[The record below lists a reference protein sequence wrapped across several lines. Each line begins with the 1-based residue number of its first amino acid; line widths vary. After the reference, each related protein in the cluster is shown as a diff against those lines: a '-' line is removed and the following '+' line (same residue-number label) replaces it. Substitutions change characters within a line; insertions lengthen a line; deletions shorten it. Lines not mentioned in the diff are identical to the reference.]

1 MRYYIQRDFP
11 SLFDFDSFFNDFFE
25 SSSDRFPPVD
35 VFETDNAYVIEAEV
49 PGYKEDDIKIFC
61 KNRVLTISSDA
72 VTKERENG
80 FITEEI
86 YSNLPKTEGSIMVAP
101 FPRYNSKLAYK
112 KEAKAFEGIMDVIKT
127 VRNMKT
133 SVNCPPSKKV
143 KLFLSAQNKRLV
155 TANAGAIMKLAGVSE
170 IGFVESAAEIGEYGM
185 TPSDL
190 IAALPRVIQQ
200 HIG

>member
-86 YSNLPKTEGSIMVAP
+86 SLPSFHRSFQLPDDADEDMVSATSENGILSITI
-101 FPRYNSKLAYK
+101 SK
-112 KEAKAFEGIMDVIKT
+112 KE
-127 VRNMKT
+127 
-133 SVNCPPSKKV
+133 KKEPKRIEV
-143 KLFLSAQNKRLV
+143 KIN
-155 TANAGAIMKLAGVSE
+155 
-170 IGFVESAAEIGEYGM
+170 
-185 TPSDL
+185 
-190 IAALPRVIQQ
+190 
-200 HIG
+200 

>member
-35 VFETDNAYVIEAEV
+35 VFESDNAYVIEAEV

-72 VTKERENG
+72 VMKERENG

-86 YSNLPKTEGSIMVAP
+86 SLPSFQRSFQLPDDADEDMVSATSENGILSITI
-101 FPRYNSKLAYK
+101 SK
-112 KEAKAFEGIMDVIKT
+112 KE
-127 VRNMKT
+127 
-133 SVNCPPSKKV
+133 KKEPKRIEV
-143 KLFLSAQNKRLV
+143 KIN
-155 TANAGAIMKLAGVSE
+155 
-170 IGFVESAAEIGEYGM
+170 
-185 TPSDL
+185 
-190 IAALPRVIQQ
+190 
-200 HIG
+200 

>member
-72 VTKERENG
+72 VVKERENG

-86 YSNLPKTEGSIMVAP
+86 SLPSFQRSFQLPDDADEDMVSASSENGILSITI
-101 FPRYNSKLAYK
+101 SK
-112 KEAKAFEGIMDVIKT
+112 KE
-127 VRNMKT
+127 
-133 SVNCPPSKKV
+133 KKEPKRIEV
-143 KLFLSAQNKRLV
+143 KIN
-155 TANAGAIMKLAGVSE
+155 
-170 IGFVESAAEIGEYGM
+170 
-185 TPSDL
+185 
-190 IAALPRVIQQ
+190 
-200 HIG
+200 

>member
-72 VTKERENG
+72 VMKERENG

-86 YSNLPKTEGSIMVAP
+86 SLPSFQRSFQLPDDADEDMVSATSENGILSITI
-101 FPRYNSKLAYK
+101 SKKAK
-112 KEAKAFEGIMDVIKT
+112 KEPKRIE
-127 VRNMKT
+127 
-133 SVNCPPSKKV
+133 V
-143 KLFLSAQNKRLV
+143 KIN
-155 TANAGAIMKLAGVSE
+155 
-170 IGFVESAAEIGEYGM
+170 
-185 TPSDL
+185 
-190 IAALPRVIQQ
+190 
-200 HIG
+200 

>member
-35 VFETDNAYVIEAEV
+35 VFESDNAYVIEAEV

-72 VTKERENG
+72 VMKERENG

-86 YSNLPKTEGSIMVAP
+86 SLPSFQRSFQLPDDADEDMVSATSENGILSITI
-101 FPRYNSKLAYK
+101 SK
-112 KEAKAFEGIMDVIKT
+112 KE
-127 VRNMKT
+127 
-133 SVNCPPSKKV
+133 KKEPKRIEV
-143 KLFLSAQNKRLV
+143 KINLN
-155 TANAGAIMKLAGVSE
+155 
-170 IGFVESAAEIGEYGM
+170 
-185 TPSDL
+185 
-190 IAALPRVIQQ
+190 
-200 HIG
+200 

>member
-86 YSNLPKTEGSIMVAP
+86 SLPSFQRSFQLPDDADEDMVSATSENGILSITI
-101 FPRYNSKLAYK
+101 SK
-112 KEAKAFEGIMDVIKT
+112 KE
-127 VRNMKT
+127 
-133 SVNCPPSKKV
+133 KKEPKRIEV
-143 KLFLSAQNKRLV
+143 KIN
-155 TANAGAIMKLAGVSE
+155 
-170 IGFVESAAEIGEYGM
+170 
-185 TPSDL
+185 
-190 IAALPRVIQQ
+190 
-200 HIG
+200 

>member
-11 SLFDFDSFFNDFFE
+11 SLFDFDSLFNDFFE

-86 YSNLPKTEGSIMVAP
+86 SLPSFQRSFQLPDDADEDMVSASSENGILSITI
-101 FPRYNSKLAYK
+101 SK
-112 KEAKAFEGIMDVIKT
+112 KE
-127 VRNMKT
+127 
-133 SVNCPPSKKV
+133 KKEPKRIEV
-143 KLFLSAQNKRLV
+143 KIN
-155 TANAGAIMKLAGVSE
+155 
-170 IGFVESAAEIGEYGM
+170 
-185 TPSDL
+185 
-190 IAALPRVIQQ
+190 
-200 HIG
+200 

>member
-72 VTKERENG
+72 VMKERENG

-86 YSNLPKTEGSIMVAP
+86 SLPSFQRSFQLPDDADEDMVSATSENGILSITI
-101 FPRYNSKLAYK
+101 SK
-112 KEAKAFEGIMDVIKT
+112 KE
-127 VRNMKT
+127 
-133 SVNCPPSKKV
+133 KKEPKRIEV
-143 KLFLSAQNKRLV
+143 KIN
-155 TANAGAIMKLAGVSE
+155 
-170 IGFVESAAEIGEYGM
+170 
-185 TPSDL
+185 
-190 IAALPRVIQQ
+190 
-200 HIG
+200 

>member
-72 VTKERENG
+72 VMKERENG

-86 YSNLPKTEGSIMVAP
+86 SLPSFQRSFQLPDDADEDMVSASSENGILSITI
-101 FPRYNSKLAYK
+101 SK
-112 KEAKAFEGIMDVIKT
+112 KE
-127 VRNMKT
+127 
-133 SVNCPPSKKV
+133 KKEPKRIEV
-143 KLFLSAQNKRLV
+143 KIN
-155 TANAGAIMKLAGVSE
+155 
-170 IGFVESAAEIGEYGM
+170 
-185 TPSDL
+185 
-190 IAALPRVIQQ
+190 
-200 HIG
+200 

>member
-35 VFETDNAYVIEAEV
+35 VFESDNAYVIEAEI

-72 VTKERENG
+72 VMKERENG

-86 YSNLPKTEGSIMVAP
+86 SLPSFQRSFQLPDDADEDMVSATSENGILSITI
-101 FPRYNSKLAYK
+101 SK
-112 KEAKAFEGIMDVIKT
+112 KE
-127 VRNMKT
+127 
-133 SVNCPPSKKV
+133 KKEPKRIEV
-143 KLFLSAQNKRLV
+143 KIN
-155 TANAGAIMKLAGVSE
+155 
-170 IGFVESAAEIGEYGM
+170 
-185 TPSDL
+185 
-190 IAALPRVIQQ
+190 
-200 HIG
+200 

>member
-86 YSNLPKTEGSIMVAP
+86 SLPSFQRSFQLPDDADDDMVSATSENGILSITI
-101 FPRYNSKLAYK
+101 SK
-112 KEAKAFEGIMDVIKT
+112 KE
-127 VRNMKT
+127 
-133 SVNCPPSKKV
+133 KKEPKRIEV
-143 KLFLSAQNKRLV
+143 KIN
-155 TANAGAIMKLAGVSE
+155 
-170 IGFVESAAEIGEYGM
+170 
-185 TPSDL
+185 
-190 IAALPRVIQQ
+190 
-200 HIG
+200 

>member
-11 SLFDFDSFFNDFFE
+11 SLFYFDSFFNDFFE

-86 YSNLPKTEGSIMVAP
+86 SLPSFQRSFQLPDDADEDMVSATSENGILSITI
-101 FPRYNSKLAYK
+101 SK
-112 KEAKAFEGIMDVIKT
+112 KE
-127 VRNMKT
+127 
-133 SVNCPPSKKV
+133 KKEPKRIEV
-143 KLFLSAQNKRLV
+143 KIN
-155 TANAGAIMKLAGVSE
+155 
-170 IGFVESAAEIGEYGM
+170 
-185 TPSDL
+185 
-190 IAALPRVIQQ
+190 
-200 HIG
+200 

>member
-72 VTKERENG
+72 VMKERENG

-86 YSNLPKTEGSIMVAP
+86 SLPSFQRSFQLPDDADEDMVSATSENGILSITI
-101 FPRYNSKLAYK
+101 SK
-112 KEAKAFEGIMDVIKT
+112 KEKNEPKRIE
-127 VRNMKT
+127 
-133 SVNCPPSKKV
+133 V
-143 KLFLSAQNKRLV
+143 KIN
-155 TANAGAIMKLAGVSE
+155 
-170 IGFVESAAEIGEYGM
+170 
-185 TPSDL
+185 
-190 IAALPRVIQQ
+190 
-200 HIG
+200 

>member
-86 YSNLPKTEGSIMVAP
+86 SLPSFQRSFQLPDDADEDMVSATSENGILSITI
-101 FPRYNSKLAYK
+101 SKKAK
-112 KEAKAFEGIMDVIKT
+112 KEPKRIE
-127 VRNMKT
+127 
-133 SVNCPPSKKV
+133 V
-143 KLFLSAQNKRLV
+143 KIN
-155 TANAGAIMKLAGVSE
+155 
-170 IGFVESAAEIGEYGM
+170 
-185 TPSDL
+185 
-190 IAALPRVIQQ
+190 
-200 HIG
+200 

>member
-86 YSNLPKTEGSIMVAP
+86 SLPSFQRSFQLPDDADEDMVSATSENGILSITI
-101 FPRYNSKLAYK
+101 SK
-112 KEAKAFEGIMDVIKT
+112 KEKNEPKRIE
-127 VRNMKT
+127 
-133 SVNCPPSKKV
+133 V
-143 KLFLSAQNKRLV
+143 KIN
-155 TANAGAIMKLAGVSE
+155 
-170 IGFVESAAEIGEYGM
+170 
-185 TPSDL
+185 
-190 IAALPRVIQQ
+190 
-200 HIG
+200 

>member
-86 YSNLPKTEGSIMVAP
+86 SLPSFQRSFQLPDDADEDMVSASSENGILSITI
-101 FPRYNSKLAYK
+101 SK
-112 KEAKAFEGIMDVIKT
+112 KE
-127 VRNMKT
+127 
-133 SVNCPPSKKV
+133 KKEPKRIEV
-143 KLFLSAQNKRLV
+143 KIN
-155 TANAGAIMKLAGVSE
+155 
-170 IGFVESAAEIGEYGM
+170 
-185 TPSDL
+185 
-190 IAALPRVIQQ
+190 
-200 HIG
+200 

>member
-1 MRYYIQRDFP
+1 MTMRYYIQRDFP

-72 VTKERENG
+72 VMKERENG

-86 YSNLPKTEGSIMVAP
+86 SLPSFQRSFQLPDDADEDMVSATSENGILSITI
-101 FPRYNSKLAYK
+101 SK
-112 KEAKAFEGIMDVIKT
+112 KE
-127 VRNMKT
+127 
-133 SVNCPPSKKV
+133 KKEPKRIEV
-143 KLFLSAQNKRLV
+143 KIN
-155 TANAGAIMKLAGVSE
+155 
-170 IGFVESAAEIGEYGM
+170 
-185 TPSDL
+185 
-190 IAALPRVIQQ
+190 
-200 HIG
+200 